1 MEQLQ
6 FGLEIHFLNV
16 QQQGPNQI
24 TAIDGDQKLSNGVNP
39 YLKTFQDVILQ

>member
-6 FGLEIHFLNV
+6 FGLEIRFLNV
-16 QQQGPNQI
+16 RQQEPNPI
-24 TAIDGDQKLSNGVNP
+24 TAMDGDQKLSNGVNP